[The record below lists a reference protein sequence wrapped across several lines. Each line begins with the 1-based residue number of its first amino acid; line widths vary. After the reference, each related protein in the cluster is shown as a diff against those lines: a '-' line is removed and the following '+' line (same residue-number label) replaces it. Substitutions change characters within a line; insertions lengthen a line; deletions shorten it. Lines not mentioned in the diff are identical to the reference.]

1 MHVYLLIKNDC
12 SRTRAA
18 IKKDLGTVII
28 VFSCEIKDYI
38 YQISRN
44 THTVLVCIYIGYTG
58 ACITS

>member
-12 SRTRAA
+12 SRTRTV

-38 YQISRN
+38 NKYQGIHRGWF
-44 THTVLVCIYIGYTG
+44 VYTG
-58 ACITS
+58 ACI